1 MVRYPP
7 DRHVVVAPHTRQPS
21 AAGVLVGRPELATF
35 VLLPAEALEVLDD
48 LAAGLTVGQAQQ
60 SYHAR
65 HGEVPEMDEFLS
77 GLEKRGL
84 VRPAGLDGV
93 SAGSDATEAVP
104 AIIAAPARRQ
114 FHFEWISPAAAR
126 RLCSPAVLAAGGI
139 VVLLAALAAARE
151 PAVLPGWRAA
161 YFPKDTARGLLFL
174 MCFGVLT
181 TFFHEMGHL
190 LAARARGVSCRL
202 GLGNQMWFVVWET
215 DMTGVWALPAR
226 ERYLPILAGP
236 LVDVVSAS
244 LLVLVSFGHLRG
256 WWALSPRALQ
266 YGRAVLLLYLLRLL
280 WQCYFFLRTD
290 FYYAISNFL
299 GCTSLMRDTRVWLRD
314 VLARRLGLGKAQDQ
328 SDLPARERRM
338 VRVYAVVWLAG
349 RSLAIATLLLV
360 QLPLLVQYAMLL
372 GRTLGGQAAPAA
384 AETAP
389 RLLAGLFFTT
399 LLLTGFGL
407 WLRQLWLGRGETA

>member
-1 MVRYPP
+1 
-7 DRHVVVAPHTRQPS
+7 
-21 AAGVLVGRPELATF
+21 
-35 VLLPAEALEVLDD
+35 
-48 LAAGLTVGQAQQ
+48 
-60 SYHAR
+60 
-65 HGEVPEMDEFLS
+65 
-77 GLEKRGL
+77 
-84 VRPAGLDGV
+84 
-93 SAGSDATEAVP
+93 
-104 AIIAAPARRQ
+104 
-114 FHFEWISPAAAR
+114 
-126 RLCSPAVLAAGGI
+126 
-139 VVLLAALAAARE
+139 
-151 PAVLPGWRAA
+151 
-161 YFPKDTARGLLFL
+161 
-174 MCFGVLT
+174 
-181 TFFHEMGHL
+181 
-190 LAARARGVSCRL
+190 
-202 GLGNQMWFVVWET
+202 
-215 DMTGVWALPAR
+215 
-226 ERYLPILAGP
+226 
-236 LVDVVSAS
+236 VSAS
-244 LLVLVSFGHLRG
+244 WLVLASFGHLRG

-314 VLARRLGLGKAQDQ
+314 VLARRLGLGKGQDQ

-338 VRVYAVVWLAG
+338 VRVYAVVWLSG

-372 GRTLGGQAAPAA
+372 GRTLGGQAAPA